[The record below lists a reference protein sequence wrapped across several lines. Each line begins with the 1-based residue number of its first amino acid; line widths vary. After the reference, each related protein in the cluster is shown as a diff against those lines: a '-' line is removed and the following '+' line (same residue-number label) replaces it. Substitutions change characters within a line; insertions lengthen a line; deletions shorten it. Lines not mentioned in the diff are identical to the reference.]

1 MSKRDDETVYRG
13 VVVFVWTTTHSKD
26 VRAASSRRHSFSYNW
41 LGNHSRRRI
50 KKVPSRWRYKK
61 KTQRKRREKARE
73 KRRRGD
79 APSSRRIE
87 RYILNWVLFSS
98 EVWLSRFLGSNELVS
113 VWNNAFFY
121 SFSCFSQK
129 ESKTKKKQKRE
140 SFFTRYFTCEEAP
153 QPREDHPLLH
163 STDLTRFF
171 LHYYSDQFCCYS
183 RSKNMNSLH

>member
-163 STDLTRFF
+163 STLI
-171 LHYYSDQFCCYS
+171 
-183 RSKNMNSLH
+183 